1 MIECGLIIM
10 IITGEGGREGDKGDR
25 EMFEADKGS

>member
-1 MIECGLIIM
+1 MIECGM

-25 EMFEADKGS
+25 EMFEADMGS